1 MMVPSVK
8 LLEQS
13 LRSAVRD
20 VYKRGDLEE
29 LTVKRM
35 RKAVEENLNL
45 HDDFFKT
52 PAWKDKSKQII
63 EEEAVCPKRL
73 WSSLMRAN

>member
-1 MMVPSVK
+1 MAPSVM

-13 LRSAVRD
+13 LRNAVRD

-35 RKAVEENLNL
+35 RKAVEKDLNL
-45 HDDFFKT
+45 HEDFFKK

-63 EEEAVCPKRL
+63 EEEAVRPT
-73 WSSLMRAN
+73 SS

>member
-1 MMVPSVK
+1 MAPSVM

-13 LRSAVRD
+13 LRNAVRD

-35 RKAVEENLNL
+35 RKAVEKDLNL
-45 HDDFFKT
+45 HEDFFKE

-63 EEEAVCPKRL
+63 EEEAVCSQHHQSFPTV
-73 WSSLMRAN
+73 